1 MRWIGIAVLTMA
13 STLVLA
19 LGDDW
24 VSIEQSAVDRSAFD
38 KNVVDKS
45 AVGRSTHNG
54 SSGQAK
60 PEKLNKLNL
69 AVGQTFA
76 ASQPPKSPGNHQA
89 QMRLLLDEL
98 DILKQELQS
107 LRELTERQG
116 YELRSLKNESK
127 ERYLDLD
134 QRLSGLLGNQ
144 SDVELSGKV
153 DENTPER
160 EEYHRAFAL
169 LKKKQ
174 FSNADAAFS
183 AFIKRFPKGKYA
195 ANAYYWRGELFLLQ
209 RKYEEARKAF
219 TVVLNQYSSHQKVP
233 DALYKLGVSYE
244 RLGRN
249 TDAIKALKRVE
260 QDYGD
265 QAPTTA
271 RLAKEYLAKHLKG

>member
-1 MRWIGIAVLTMA
+1 MRWVGIAVLIMA
-13 STLVLA
+13 STVVLA

-24 VSIEQSAVDRSAFD
+24 VSIEQSH
-38 KNVVDKS
+38 DKS
-45 AVGRSTHNG
+45 LHK
-54 SSGQAK
+54 SGADQAK
-60 PEKLNKLNL
+60 SDKRDRLNL
-69 AVGQTFA
+69 AIGPTLA
-76 ASQPPKSPGNHQA
+76 ASQPPDSTVNHLA

-98 DILKQELQS
+98 DALRHELQS

-116 YELRSLKNESK
+116 YELRTLKNESK

-134 QRLSGLLGNQ
+134 QRLSGLLGKR
-144 SDVELSGKV
+144 SDIDLSGKV
-153 DENTPER
+153 SENTPER
-160 EEYHRAFAL
+160 EEYHLAFEL

-174 FSNADAAFS
+174 FSKAEAAFG

-209 RKYEEARKAF
+209 RKYEKARKAF